1 MIENS
6 NPIEVKGERN
16 VFCPHYRDCLNYAS
30 KNYWEC
36 WACQDCPHNN
46 ETEAAADVMLSP
58 GNADL
63 YYSLSPTLYQKVRGF
78 SI

>member
-1 MIENS
+1 MIENP

-30 KNYWEC
+30 KNYWEY
-36 WACQDCPHNN
+36 WACQDCPYNN
-46 ETEAAADVMLSP
+46 ETEVAADVLLSP